1 MTRSSSRKHT
11 IRIIVIGLLTVGLL
25 ALFLRNSDLLEVG
38 RLIGRIDVRWLLPG
52 FAANLTALCCRSLRW
67 RIILRP
73 SDPPPIY
80 PTFFSTAIG
89 FMSSALL
96 PVRAGDLIRPA
107 LLSRRT
113 DIRFS
118 SALGTVV
125 TERLLDL
132 TSIITLFLIFVG
144 LALAGATTLPVER
157 LGFLR
162 AAGVVALG
170 IITGVTTLVVVSY
183 RFRAPAQRLVRR
195 ISKILPERFR
205 GSFVNLFDSFM
216 TSLKLP
222 SHPAKLVFVLLLTA
236 TIWLCLTSQFFFVMR
251 AFRTPLPFTASFLV
265 TALSILGFSIPT
277 PGGVGGFH
285 KACQIVL
292 VTFYGFSIDT
302 SVAVALIFHLVGT
315 APVLTTGAILFLHE
329 GMSWHQIEEIEEE
342 AEEMA
347 ESR

>member
-1 MTRSSSRKHT
+1 MKRTSSRKHA
-11 IRIIVIGLLTVGLL
+11 IRVIVIALLTVGLL
-25 ALFLRNSDLLEVG
+25 ILFFRNSDLREVG
-38 RLIGRIDVRWLLPG
+38 RLIGRIDLKWLIPG

-73 SDPPPIY
+73 NDPPPVY
-80 PTFFSTAIG
+80 PTFFATAIG

-96 PVRAGDLIRPA
+96 PVRAGDLIRPT

-132 TSIITLFLIFVG
+132 SSIVTLFLTFVA
-144 LALAGATTLPVER
+144 LATAGATTIPASR

-162 AAGVVALG
+162 TAGTVALG
-170 IITGVTTLVVVSY
+170 ILAGVITLVVVSY
-183 RFRAPAQRLVRR
+183 RFREPAERLVTR
-195 ISKILPERFR
+195 ISRGVPERFR
-205 GSFVNLFDSFM
+205 DSLVNLFVSFV

-222 SHPAKLVFVLLLTA
+222 SHPGKLMIVLGFTA
-236 TIWLCLTSQFFFVMR
+236 TIWLCLTSQFYFVMH
-251 AFRTPLPFTASFLV
+251 AFGSPLPFTASFLV

-292 VTFYGFSIDT
+292 VSFYGFSIDT

-315 APVLTTGAILFLHE
+315 APVLTTGLILFLHE
-329 GMSWHQIEEIEEE
+329 GMSWRQIEELEEE

-347 ESR
+347 TGR